1 MAINIHQA
9 KKRDRADM
17 TRMMMAAPAASGTT
31 TPSSSFDQQEYD
43 RAVAFLREL
52 RSRPVDP
59 ASAAVASRLETVVED
74 DGGLEEMMLAADF
87 TLALS
92 GVGRSQPSTSG
103 KPSVS
108 MKRRHHR
115 SRSSGNNSRR
125 GVLLGLGASRMKK
138 TATVK
143 CLLDL
148 DDDSGISSGD
158 EKSTSSSSMAFV
170 QPRKCD
176 IISNDY
182 CLGYDVITSSPP
194 TSKRQRSRLG
204 RFSSV

>member
-92 GVGRSQPSTSG
+92 VVGRSQPTSG
-103 KPSVS
+103 KPSSS

-115 SRSSGNNSRR
+115 SRSSGSNGRR

-148 DDDSGISSGD
+148 DDDSSSSSGD

-170 QPRKCD
+170 QPRECD

-194 TSKRQRSRLG
+194 TSKRQRSRLVG
-204 RFSSV
+204 RCSSV